1 MSLSNYSENELLDHL
16 LGKGT
21 RNFTSPATLAV
32 ALFSAQT
39 GTESATDEPTFTEF
53 ANSNGYARKA
63 VTFGTAALGSAS
75 NSADVTFDTA
85 TGNQGTVVA
94 IGVFDSAS
102 YGGGNLLFYGDL
114 TVSKTIQNGDTFE
127 IKSGNLTVTFD

>member
-21 RNFTSPATLAV
+21 RDFSSPTTLAV

-53 ANSNGYARKA
+53 ANSNGYARTA
-63 VTFGTAALGSAS
+63 VTFGAASLGSAS
-75 NSADVTFDTA
+75 NSADVTFPTA
-85 TGNQGTVVA
+85 TGDQGTVTH
-94 IGVFDSAS
+94 IGVYDNAT
-102 YGGGNLLFYGDL
+102 YGAGNLLFYGAL

-127 IKSGNLTVTFD
+127 IKASNLTVTFD